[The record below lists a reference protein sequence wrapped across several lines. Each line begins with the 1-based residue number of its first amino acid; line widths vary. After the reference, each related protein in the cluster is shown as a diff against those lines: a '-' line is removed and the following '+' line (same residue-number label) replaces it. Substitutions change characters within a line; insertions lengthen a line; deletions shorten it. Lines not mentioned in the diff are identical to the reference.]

1 MILVTTFTGSILT
14 AAWLI
19 TSYLLDKTGHLIISY
34 TLGKVVTVMWVL
46 PAAYFI
52 IELVERLKFTW
63 KGRAFDVSPLILS
76 ITHIIVA
83 VWVVAALIGI
93 VIYACKRLRLFAVR
107 KEAFPCDKDTAE
119 FFDEVK
125 KNMGLE
131 RYNITLR
138 QSYRTTTAYV
148 TGLVRPCVVINAQKF
163 TEKEMQVIFTHEL
176 MHVIHKDIWFR
187 YLLALGSIFNFFNP
201 LIWIF
206 SRRFIKYAEF
216 ACDYSICSYENG
228 MQEYYETIFNMAIK
242 NNNLYDML
250 SASLYENKSSLRERM
265 EHVMKSYNVKKK
277 SKVVA
282 ALIVALFVMVS
293 SSMVTGAATLVA
305 GTSVKVAEVTSDENE
320 ETTAFDTE
328 YYEAPGEG
336 DADVIEEYDGRADS
350 DGIDLYASSGRFS
363 WKIYAGV
370 RRSTSAFHASSGQR
384 IVLSVFSVSPFHTVR
399 AGIVQPDGSKRYILV
414 NSASHIFDL
423 TMSGTYIVYI
433 QNDTTETL
441 QVEGAYETY

>member
-19 TSYLLDKTGHLIISY
+19 TSYLLDKTGYLIISY
-34 TLGKVVTVMWVL
+34 TLGKIVVVMWVF
-46 PAAYFI
+46 PVAYFI
-52 IELVERLKFTW
+52 IELVEHLRFTW
-63 KGRAFDVSPLILS
+63 KGRAFDVSPLIVS
-76 ITHIIVA
+76 ATHVIVD
-83 VWVVAALIGI
+83 VWVVAILIGI
-93 VIYACKRLRLFAVR
+93 VIYSFKRLRLFAVK
-107 KEAFPCDKDTAE
+107 KEAFPCDKETAK
-119 FFDEVK
+119 FFNEVK

-148 TGLVRPCVVINAQKF
+148 TGLVRPCVVINSQKF
-163 TEKEMQVIFTHEL
+163 NKKELQVIFTHEF

-216 ACDYSICSYENG
+216 ACDYSICSYEDG
-228 MQEYYETIFNMAIK
+228 LQEYYETIFNMAIK

-277 SKVVA
+277 SKIVA

-305 GTSVKVAEVTSDENE
+305 GTSVKVAEVTSDEIQE
-320 ETTAFDTE
+320 KCVVATE
-328 YYEAPGEG
+328 YYEAPF
-336 DADVIEEYDGRADS
+336 EEDTNITDEYEEDINTDGVE
-350 DGIDLYASSGRFS
+350 LYASRGEIS

-370 RRSTSAFHASSGQR
+370 RRSTSSFHASSGQR
-384 IVLSVFSVSPFHTVR
+384 IVISVFSVDPYHTVR
-399 AGIVQPDGSKRYILV
+399 AGIIQPDGSKRYVLL
-414 NSASHIFDL
+414 NSGAHIFEL
-423 TMSGTYIVYI
+423 TMSGSYKVYI

-441 QVEGAYETY
+441 QVEGAYETH